1 MKNPREEATRI
12 AQKMI
17 DRKPVFLDTET
28 TGTESSDQIVEISIV
43 DWDGKVLFD
52 SLTKPT
58 KRVSPGAAKVH
69 GISDSSLISAPTW
82 PQIWSEVQDA
92 LNGRLLAIYN
102 AKFDLRLIQQTCAA
116 TNVHWHPPYAEDL
129 CVMELFA
136 QYFGEINPRF
146 GSFKWKSLDF
156 AGKYFKIPEPNNHRA
171 LQDTQLTRLLLAK
184 IAEGEDLQVG

>member
-1 MKNPREEATRI
+1 MKNPRQEATQL
-12 AQKMI
+12 AQKI
-17 DRKPVFLDTET
+17 IAKKPVFLDTET

-43 DWDGKVLFD
+43 DWDGSVLLD

-58 KRVSPGAAKVH
+58 KRISPGASKVH
-69 GISDSSLISAPTW
+69 GINDILLINAPTW

-92 LNGRLLAIYN
+92 LNGRVLAIYN
-102 AKFDLRLIQQTCAA
+102 AKFDLRMMQQTCAA
-116 TNVHWHPPYAEDL
+116 TDVHWHPPYAEDF

-156 AGKYFKIPEPNNHRA
+156 AGKYFELPEANSHRA
-171 LQDTQLTRLLLAK
+171 LPDTQLTRLVLEK
-184 IAEGEDLQVG
+184 IAEGEDLQIS